1 MHHYRAPD
9 HRCLVICE
17 RDVVVHILQFR
28 LAGSV
33 CFHISHVAHMPL
45 DRVWTG
51 VRFAG
56 WIKMSA
62 RGTGIARAAIA
73 EFMNMKA
80 MIAGSP
86 ARYLCL
92 TLNAIGNPGK
102 RDRAA
107 PFVASSGMKH
117 RNCL

>member
-1 MHHYRAPD
+1 MHHHGAPD
-9 HRCLVICE
+9 HRLLVICQ
-17 RDVVVHILQFR
+17 RDVVVHILQVR

-33 CFHISHVAHMPL
+33 CFHISHVPHMAL
-45 DRVWTG
+45 GG
-51 VRFAG
+51 VGPGMRFVG

-73 EFMNMKA
+73 KFMNMKA
-80 MIAGSP
+80 MIAGSQ

-92 TLNAIGNPGK
+92 DLHAIGNLGK

-107 PFVASSGMKH
+107 HFVASSGMKH